1 MTFILFQ
8 RGATSLGFQI
18 SRFQMDILYPRF
30 WIACRRVV
38 SFKAWPKGSDYYD

>member
-18 SRFQMDILYPRF
+18 SRFEMAILYPRF
-30 WIACRRVV
+30 WKTSSVFR
-38 SFKAWPKGSDYYD
+38 FKAWPKGSDHY